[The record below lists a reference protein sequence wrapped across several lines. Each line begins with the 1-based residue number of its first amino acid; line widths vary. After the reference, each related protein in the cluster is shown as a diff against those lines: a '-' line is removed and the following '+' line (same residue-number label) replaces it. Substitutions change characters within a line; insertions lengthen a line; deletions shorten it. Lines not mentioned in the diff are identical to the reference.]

1 MPNIFSSKDLQTGYQ
16 RVILGLMILVLAVA
30 GLTPLMTSKASALT
44 LTSRKVTVSTS
55 RADATG
61 TTYSFA
67 FSSATNDDIQ
77 SMSYQFCN
85 TPLGTCVLP
94 GTDGS
99 PTAAEKIDVSH
110 VTAAPGSFTGT
121 TATAFSEYS
130 GADAGGCTESDGG
143 SGVATQYCVTRT
155 ETTNETVGAK
165 TFVISGIT
173 NPIITNTTYETV
185 YVRIVTY
192 SDTAFATPVDSGI
205 VAAGITQQLTVN
217 GRVQERL
224 EFCVAAVDDGGA
236 TDTTLPAACSA
247 APATTTID
255 IGVVD
260 NVTPVKAPV
269 TTTATNGSNDDYGI
283 AMINTNASS
292 GVVLTFFAEA
302 DAGAPDTDQERS
314 FKVDNANC
322 DPVSTTLT
330 DQCFQSAAAGG
341 TGTTITSTNE
351 RFGLN
356 IPCIMTT
363 QGTTSNMGS
372 VPVGYS
378 NTDANT
384 ANDVDCENDDVGFMF
399 AWNDTGTAAT
409 LASSASVVDDE
420 IVKLSFGAS
429 AAATTPT
436 GSYTVVTTYIATPTF

>member
-1 MPNIFSSKDLQTGYQ
+1 
-16 RVILGLMILVLAVA
+16 
-30 GLTPLMTSKASALT
+30 
-44 LTSRKVTVSTS
+44 
-55 RADATG
+55 
-61 TTYSFA
+61 
-67 FSSATNDDIQ
+67 
-77 SMSYQFCN
+77 
-85 TPLGTCVLP
+85 
-94 GTDGS
+94 
-99 PTAAEKIDVSH
+99 
-110 VTAAPGSFTGT
+110 
-121 TATAFSEYS
+121 
-130 GADAGGCTESDGG
+130 
-143 SGVATQYCVTRT
+143 
-155 ETTNETVGAK
+155 
-165 TFVISGIT
+165 
-173 NPIITNTTYETV
+173 
-185 YVRIVTY
+185 
-192 SDTAFATPVDSGI
+192 
-205 VAAGITQQLTVN
+205 
-217 GRVQERL
+217 
-224 EFCVAAVDDGGA
+224 
-236 TDTTLPAACSA
+236 
-247 APATTTID
+247 
-255 IGVVD
+255 VVD